1 MTYGIELTFQHLGKT
16 RNIAATGL
24 LIAALDSPV
33 SDIQDAAIEALL
45 RRRDAVGQ
53 RALFQRWNALSE
65 RNKEKIAA
73 HIDALD
79 VALREA
85 LHSVDE
91 TEFQTACEAI
101 IRCREYE
108 TVPLLLRIATE
119 TGNPRRD
126 TATHTV
132 VQLVGLLR
140 QELDRTDKRSGRH
153 SPALIRAHTIE
164 ALERAVRQYRDHENH
179 QVLEAFLILI
189 SRENLL
195 FRELMQSPDLPTHLA
210 IVEILRH
217 STHPAVVGLIL
228 SCLEDSSPM
237 APLLHLIGVRYDGAF
252 LSQWFRKLPTHI
264 PRPVKQSLHKVR
276 RLAWAEENRKV
287 LTKLSGPQQGVAL
300 RILAQTSV
308 SDPVRYETLKLIGT
322 EGQPEGRLEAIEQL
336 VTYTDSN
343 TTTLVLNAT
352 DDDYASIRASALRQ
366 VRSRQVPGAIKLL
379 LEHLEG
385 ESPLVQE
392 AVRDSL
398 ADFNFP
404 AYLAAF
410 DKMSEPTR
418 IKTGELVA
426 KVDVRTSHYLEQEL
440 RGEAI
445 FRQLRACSIIRLLHL
460 EPMLE
465 GVLHDLLAEGDQV
478 VRVEVAE
485 MLSRCPTEATRQ
497 ALREAVLDRNV
508 RVREMAEESLSRVAR
523 HRVSSAESTSSSSQE
538 NSPSANDLS
547 LRS

>member
-1 MTYGIELTFQHLGKT
+1 MTHGIELTFQHLGKT
-16 RNIAATGL
+16 RNTAATGL

-33 SDIQDAAIEALL
+33 SDIHDAAIEALL
-45 RRRDAVGQ
+45 RRRDAAGQ
-53 RALFQRWNALSE
+53 RALFQRWTTLSQ
-65 RNKEKIAA
+65 RNKDKIAG

-85 LHSVDE
+85 LNASEE

-108 TVPLLLRIATE
+108 TVPLLLRMATE
-119 TGNPRRD
+119 TGNPRRE
-126 TATHTV
+126 TATHTL

-153 SPALIRAHTIE
+153 SPEFIRAHTIE
-164 ALERAVRQYRDHENH
+164 ALEGAVRQYRDHENH

-189 SRENLL
+189 SRENPL

-228 SCLEDSSPM
+228 SCLEDASPM

-252 LSQWFRKLPTHI
+252 LSQWFRKLPNHI
-264 PRPVKQSLHKVR
+264 PGPVKQNLRKLH

-308 SDPVRYETLKLIGT
+308 SDPVRYETLKLIAT
-322 EGQPEGRLEAIEQL
+322 EGQPEGRLEAIQQF
-336 VTYTDSN
+336 VTYTDAN
-343 TTTLVLNAT
+343 TTALVLHAT

-366 VRSRQVPGAIKLL
+366 VRARQIPGAIKLL

-392 AVRDSL
+392 AVRESL

-410 DKMSEPTR
+410 DKMNEPTR
-418 IKTGELVA
+418 VKTGGLVA
-426 KVDVRTSHYLEQEL
+426 KVDVRTPQYLEEEL
-440 RGEAI
+440 RGEAT

-465 GVLHDLLAEGDQV
+465 GVLHDLLVEGDQA
-478 VRVEVAE
+478 VRVEAAE

-508 RVREMAEESLSRVAR
+508 RVREMAEESLRRVAGTQP
-523 HRVSSAESTSSSSQE
+523 SAPE
-538 NSPSANDLS
+538 NSSPANDLS